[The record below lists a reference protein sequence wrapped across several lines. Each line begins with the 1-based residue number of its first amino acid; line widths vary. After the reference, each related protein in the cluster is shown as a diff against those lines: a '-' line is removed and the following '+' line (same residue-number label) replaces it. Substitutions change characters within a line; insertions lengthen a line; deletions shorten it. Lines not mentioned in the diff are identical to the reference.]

1 MQNRQKDEMV
11 RDILTVANGG
21 AAITQIMFKAYA
33 SHSQAKSYLSEL
45 IEKCL
50 VEFDPMDRKY
60 RTTPLGLQY
69 LQAMESISE
78 ILSIK
83 TRRATVSVR
92 SWQGAD

>member
-11 RDILTVANGG
+11 RDILKVTNGG
-21 AAITQIMFKAYA
+21 GTITHIMFKAYT

-83 TRRATVSVR
+83 TRRAVASTPN
-92 SWQGAD
+92 W